1 MFSNKG
7 SNVGGDL
14 RPGDIVRVVGGTL
27 TFVERIVE
35 QHDDRK
41 TVWFVF
47 ESNGVTVNIPAHKL
61 ARHFGGPNGGV
72 K

>member
-1 MFSNKG
+1 MSKNRG
-7 SNVGGDL
+7 INIGGGL
-14 RPGDIVRVVGGTL
+14 EPGDVIRVVGGTL
-27 TFVERIVE
+27 TFVERVVE
-35 QHDDRK
+35 QYNGRK

-47 ESNGVTVNIPAHKL
+47 RDGDATVNIPASKL